1 MDKTIPLA
9 SKVLVELSM
18 NSLSSDQQKHGTPQ
32 VRRWRKIKNLK
43 AMYKYKTEMK
53 HNASG
58 VGNKQRN
65 KVETNGD

>member
-1 MDKTIPLA
+1 
-9 SKVLVELSM
+9 M

-32 VRRWRKIKNLK
+32 VRKWRKIKNLK